1 MDQSV
6 IARDMQNFDTELMHS
21 GHTPA
26 EIGER
31 LGVSERTVRDDTGKD
46 SQLGKIAGDLGMGW
60 NRISEIIENS
70 QLGKIDC
77 RVALYRLSR
86 AALFDDS
93 REVEG
98 VTATGING
106 WELTLR
112 QE

>member
-1 MDQSV
+1 MSRGLGVDQSV

-98 VTATGING
+98 VTATGIN
-106 WELTLR
+106 R
-112 QE
+112 Y